1 MHALHLQQKYCRI
14 TPTSRNN
21 TFKHFQEW
29 LQDQF
34 HGQPTD
40 ENFETALLE
49 EGLYG
54 ATNELHPSS
63 PPILCPTYSPHLI
76 TNCSMMNT
84 SHVKFSSY

>member
-1 MHALHLQQKYCRI
+1 MHALHMQRKYCRI
-14 TPTSRNN
+14 TPNSKNN

-40 ENFETALLE
+40 EDFETALLEE

-54 ATNELHPSS
+54 ATNELRSS
-63 PPILCPTYSPHLI
+63 SLPIQSPAYSPQDHEQL
-76 TNCSMMNT
+76 NDELQ
-84 SHVKFSSY
+84 SS

>member
-1 MHALHLQQKYCRI
+1 MHALHLQRKYCRI
-14 TPTSRNN
+14 TPNSKSN

-40 ENFETALLE
+40 EDFKTALREE

-54 ATNELHPSS
+54 GATNELCPSS
-63 PPILCPTYSPHLI
+63 PHSPPVPSPTYSLHDHEQL
-76 TNCSMMNT
+76 TDGLQ
-84 SHVKFSSY
+84 SS